1 MKFKTTLILLIV
13 AAIGIGYVFLY
24 ERKQLPQEEWERLQK
39 KVIPDFKSSL
49 VKKIELKNES
59 GKVVLEKRADNYWYI
74 IDPQKIRADNSEINS
89 ILSEFEFMTKI
100 GSFKQESGKKFDL
113 KD

>member
-59 GKVVLEKRADNYWYI
+59 GTVVLEKRADRLLVYYRPAKN
-74 IDPQKIRADNSEINS
+74 PRGQ
-89 ILSEFEFMTKI
+89 L
-100 GSFKQESGKKFDL
+100 
-113 KD
+113 